1 VARVKRIIFV
11 YIVLLAFLAA
21 VVVMWG
27 SIQKVIMAK

>member
-1 VARVKRIIFV
+1 MKRIIFV

-27 SIQKVIMAK
+27 SINKVLLAK

>member
-1 VARVKRIIFV
+1 VKKIIFV

-27 SIQKVIMAK
+27 SIHKVLIAP